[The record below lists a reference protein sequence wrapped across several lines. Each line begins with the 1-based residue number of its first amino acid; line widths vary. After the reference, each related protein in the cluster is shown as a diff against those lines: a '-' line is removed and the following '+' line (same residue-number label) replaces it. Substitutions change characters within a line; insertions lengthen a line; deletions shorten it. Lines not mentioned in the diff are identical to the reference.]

1 MKVKGIESALMTA
14 RATESAARR
23 GGPAP
28 APFELKSRLR
38 TEARSRAPGRKARCL
53 TAAMLLSVTLALTVM
68 PHAASGLPRDDD
80 GKQKQ
85 ANDKL
90 LREAQKALRGGK
102 TEKAINLYR
111 EVLNKDAQ
119 NVQAHVGL
127 SHSHFKDQ
135 NYLLGFEHAAEAL
148 KLNESNARAHALAG
162 VALLRSGLIRAAV
175 PELQRAINLDPKE
188 ALAYGGAAEVD
199 YFEGRIKESRAKA
212 LYAHRLDPD
221 EPDYVL
227 TYARSSS
234 REEDFKEAADAYE
247 IFLQI
252 APESDTERR
261 DRIKGLIQFYRHLSG
276 VKVHQ
281 VGGAAAAEVP
291 FRLGTDRRPY
301 INVKVNGR
309 DALFVI
315 DTGSGFTVISKD
327 AARRLG
333 VSELAQGG
341 KSQAFG
347 GDGKFLI
354 VYGLIKSLDL
364 GEARVKSVPCY
375 IQNLHHADDAPPGER
390 ADGYIGLSILTHF
403 LTQLD
408 YKENVMRLDRN
419 AVAAGSAVAA
429 LPEATVVPF
438 RRTQNGLISIET
450 EFNGDHRV
458 NTILDSGASSTVI
471 SSAAVERFNLR
482 DHIVKGQTVQVFGA
496 AGVANDVEL
505 LFLPQCRV
513 ADIHRSN
520 VRALVLDFGAINET
534 SGFEQSGI
542 LGGDFLRHFRVT
554 IDFSRALL
562 AFQPNAGGGSKDAPP
577 PDSSN

>member
-1 MKVKGIESALMTA
+1 MKAEGINNACREVG
-14 RATESAARR
+14 RR
-23 GGPAP
+23 GRGPEVNGYHCASSTP
-28 APFELKSRLR
+28 RGPRHLL
-38 TEARSRAPGRKARCL
+38 
-53 TAAMLLSVTLALTVM
+53 AMLLLAALTFPV
-68 PHAASGLPRDDD
+68 AAAPAKATSP
-80 GKQKQ
+80 
-85 ANDKL
+85 
-90 LREAQKALRGGK
+90 EAQGVKESNNKIFHEAA
-102 TEKAINLYR
+102 KAIRAGRYKDAISLYR
-111 EVLNKDAQ
+111 QVLDADKN
-119 NVQAHVGL
+119 NVQAHTGAAL
-127 SHSHFKDQ
+127 AHMKNRD
-135 NYLLGFEHAAEAL
+135 YRLCFEEAGEAL
-148 KLNESNARAHALAG
+148 RSDPNSARAHALAG
-162 VALLRSGLIRAAV
+162 LALLRSGHIDHAAKEV
-175 PELQRAINLDPKE
+175 NEAFRLNLKE
-188 ALAYGGAAEVD
+188 PMAYWAAAEID
-199 YFEGRIKESRAKA
+199 YYEGRPDNARVKSYRAH
-212 LYAHRLDPD
+212 LLDQN
-221 EPDYVL
+221 EPDYL
-227 TYARSSS
+227 ITFARASSQM
-234 REEDFKEAADAYE
+234 EMFKDAADAYE
-247 IFLQI
+247 AFLRV
-252 APESDTERR
+252 APENDKDRR
-261 DRIKGLIQFYRHLSG
+261 DGIKGLIRFYRQLGG
-276 VKVHQ
+276 VDVHQ

-419 AVAAGSAVAA
+419 AVAAGSAVAT